1 MPPSNLLSYAKL
13 DDTSISEGEIL
24 TVLQVAGICDL
35 NTTTLESQYAN
46 INASLETTTSND
58 KEQPASNDA
67 AVPSLTMLI
76 TTYVP
81 DNPYKDL
88 ATGQI
93 VPPKSYDDAQ
103 TRSDWPLWKFAVD
116 KELKSFKKLHVHSK
130 KMSLDS
136 VRNEGYSQRPVRSH
150 FIFDSKY
157 DIIDGNVQ
165 GDPNQMTKYVHYFYS
180 YSHAPS
186 TTTTRML
193 QAVAC
198 GYCKTRHACD
208 MTAFLHSDLQP
219 HEQILIRLPDGMEVH
234 DEDGSTLRHVIL
246 YKGQYGTPSAG
257 YYWTRT
263 RDAWLLQFMKPPWHI
278 GDVAPFGS
286 Q

>member
-1 MPPSNLLSYAKL
+1 MPPSDLLSHAKL
-13 DDTSISEGEIL
+13 EDTSISEGEIL
-24 TVLQVAGICDL
+24 TVLQVAEICHLD
-35 NTTTLESQYAN
+35 TTTLESQYAN

-157 DIIDGNVQ
+157 DIINGNVQ
-165 GDPNQMTKYVHYFYS
+165 GDPEPN
-180 YSHAPS
+180 
-186 TTTTRML
+186 
-193 QAVAC
+193 
-198 GYCKTRHACD
+198 
-208 MTAFLHSDLQP
+208 
-219 HEQILIRLPDGMEVH
+219 
-234 DEDGSTLRHVIL
+234 
-246 YKGQYGTPSAG
+246 
-257 YYWTRT
+257 
-263 RDAWLLQFMKPPWHI
+263 
-278 GDVAPFGS
+278 
-286 Q
+286 